1 MQTKTEDFEIIFSKI
16 IDGEEVNYGIIEGNN
31 TILLIKAGQDGS
43 MYGYENKYLTIAR
56 NINKEFGYTVIC
68 SSNPLRKT
76 NPLEQ
81 AMEIIE
87 DYCEQKGFDDY
98 QVYYMGLSN
107 GGYVGAAYAHLHPKI
122 KRMLIVNM
130 PIFINWHKIKDGMKQ
145 FNGEQATFIYGTL
158 DPSYKY
164 VEMLTLLNKDNIKL
178 EIIKDADHNF
188 AGKLDEFIAL
198 PNKYL
203 INQQNINEKH

>member
-1 MQTKTEDFEIIFSKI
+1 MTKFINESEK
-16 IDGEEVNYGIIEGNN
+16 NMAQN
-31 TILLIKAGQDGS
+31 IKAVS
-43 MYGYENKYLTIAR
+43 FSRVSTR
-56 NINKEFGYTVIC
+56 
-68 SSNPLRKT
+68 
-76 NPLEQ
+76 
-81 AMEIIE
+81 
-87 DYCEQKGFDDY
+87 EQKGFDDY

-107 GGYVGAAYAHLHPKI
+107 GGYIGAAYAHLYPKM

-130 PIFINWHKIKDGMKQ
+130 PIFVNWHKIKDGMKQ
-145 FNGEQATFIYGTL
+145 FNGKQATFIYGTL

-188 AGKLDEFIAL
+188 VGKLDEFIAL

-203 INQQNINEKH
+203 VN

>member
-1 MQTKTEDFEIIFSKI
+1 MQTKTEDFDIIFSKT

-87 DYCEQKGFDDY
+87 DYSQRKGFDDY

-107 GGYVGAAYAHLHPKI
+107 GGYVGAAYAYLHPKI
-122 KRMLIVNM
+122 KRMLIINM
-130 PIFINWHKIKDGMKQ
+130 PIFVNWHKIKDGLKQ
-145 FNGEQATFIYGTL
+145 FEGEKATFIYGTL

-188 AGKLDEFIAL
+188 VGKLDEFIAL

-203 INQQNINEKH
+203 VN

>member
-1 MQTKTEDFEIIFSKI
+1 MQTKTEDFEIIFSKT

-87 DYCEQKGFDDY
+87 DYCEKKGFDDY

-107 GGYVGAAYAHLHPKI
+107 GGYIGAAYAHLYPKM

-130 PIFINWHKIKDGMKQ
+130 PIFVNWHKIKDGMKQ

-188 AGKLDEFIAL
+188 VGKLDEFIAL

-203 INQQNINEKH
+203 VN

>member
-1 MQTKTEDFEIIFSKI
+1 MQTKTEDFEIIFSKT

-98 QVYYMGLSN
+98 QVYYASESEVCQG
-107 GGYVGAAYAHLHPKI
+107 I
-122 KRMLIVNM
+122 
-130 PIFINWHKIKDGMKQ
+130 
-145 FNGEQATFIYGTL
+145 
-158 DPSYKY
+158 
-164 VEMLTLLNKDNIKL
+164 
-178 EIIKDADHNF
+178 
-188 AGKLDEFIAL
+188 
-198 PNKYL
+198 
-203 INQQNINEKH
+203 

>member
-1 MQTKTEDFEIIFSKI
+1 MSAETIDFDIKFRRT
-16 IDGEEVNYGIIEGNN
+16 IDNEEVNYGIIVGND

-87 DYCEQKGFDDY
+87 DYCKQKGFNEY

-107 GGYVGAAYAHLHPKI
+107 GGYIGATYAHLYPKI
-122 KRMLIVNM
+122 KRMLIINM
-130 PIFINWHKIKDGMKQ
+130 PIFVNWHKIKDGMKQ
-145 FNGEQATFIYGTL
+145 FEGEKATFIYGTL

-164 VEMLTLLNKDNIKL
+164 VEMLSLLNKDNIKL

-188 AGKLDEFIAL
+188 VGKLDEFIAL
-198 PNKYL
+198 PCKYL
-203 INQQNINEKH
+203 